1 MEFLL
6 LLSLVSEWL
15 KDECSCKCLLGAWEQ
30 AGTSLGLGRWSQPV
44 PLAFD
49 LTIY

>member
-30 AGTSLGLGRWSQPV
+30 AGTSFGSGEMEPTCFSSL
-44 PLAFD
+44 
-49 LTIY
+49 